1 MNTLRDGWGGLV
13 DKWIFCKPLIS
24 VDTDQSRIVIASQD
38 VFLVTGGLKSE
49 SHLVQLNNFK
59 ILKLNDDKKIV
70 RWSVVCD
77 SNNEQ
82 LVDAVAKVTKKLGK
96 EMPEPKEPTLPITLE
111 EGEAFAAA
119 VLKAFSDG
127 FTENNHADTC
137 AQIFADKLSWD
148 WSDGNKGE
156 GSYEEIMKIVSKDW
170 GSMVSSFVFSDPHV
184 AVDTNRS
191 IVAIAVQL
199 VMNVTGGL
207 NDENNPVINNAVY
220 VMHLNEDKKCV
231 KWHMCFDPNDP
242 ARNAAFAK
250 VAKKLETVTKVTK
263 GVAGSSMTRLSEGQ

>member
-1 MNTLRDGWGGLV
+1 MTITNAGGIEFANQFMEALTEGFPENNHRETMKELFADEVSLSWSDGTTGILSTEELMNTLRDGWGGLV

-38 VFLVTGGLKSE
+38 VFLVTGGLKGE

-111 EGEAFAAA
+111 EGDAFAAA
-119 VLKAFSDG
+119 VLKAFSD
-127 FTENNHADTC
+127 
-137 AQIFADKLSWD
+137 
-148 WSDGNKGE
+148 
-156 GSYEEIMKIVSKDW
+156 
-170 GSMVSSFVFSDPHV
+170 
-184 AVDTNRS
+184 
-191 IVAIAVQL
+191 
-199 VMNVTGGL
+199 
-207 NDENNPVINNAVY
+207 
-220 VMHLNEDKKCV
+220 
-231 KWHMCFDPNDP
+231 
-242 ARNAAFAK
+242 
-250 VAKKLETVTKVTK
+250 
-263 GVAGSSMTRLSEGQ
+263 